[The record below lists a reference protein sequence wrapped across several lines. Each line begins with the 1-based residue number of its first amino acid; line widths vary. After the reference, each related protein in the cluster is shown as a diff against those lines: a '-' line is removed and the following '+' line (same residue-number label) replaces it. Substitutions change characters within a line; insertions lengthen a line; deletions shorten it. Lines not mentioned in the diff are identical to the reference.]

1 MKFRVAVVSTSF
13 LAGTAMAASPASAAA
28 SPSSLCSPANG
39 ATISYPST
47 AALEQATV
55 RAETLIERARG
66 SDRGGQS
73 LEGAA
78 SETTLDLKSAGAAE
92 PDSVLIARYCSAA
105 GEIMR
110 LAPDGSQRQAQDYLQ
125 TAVRFA
131 RSSSSARIA
140 AQSAYRLA
148 LVSVSGSATPGV
160 RGASRS
166 RRSGTQLA
174 RAVRAAET
182 TETTN
187 DLCGALT
194 NLKIETS
201 NSSFVSLLALDC
213 AARIALDSG
222 QADLAA
228 LSSLRFGRFALSWAD
243 FSEDPQ
249 ELLRLAR
256 ERTLSALPV
265 AASVADESMRAE
277 LVSRLARTYLELGAS
292 DELSIEPALA
302 ALRVLA
308 PSQAVAKASLA
319 ELEAR
324 IALRRG
330 QDSVAR
336 AKAEQAI
343 LAESARPLPYRLPEL
358 FLLLAEIDPGQ
369 RARLV
374 SAAYAALTNI
384 RPRLP
389 RLDPLTEES
398 AFALYM
404 RRVFESAAEVELA
417 GASLRQDQVR
427 IASAQQVI
435 EAFREAE
442 LQSAVGS
449 ECLSARSPMSAKDLA
464 LGEAVLYPL
473 IFPDRVELIYAIGSK
488 DGTATFRRLAPNTK
502 MTRRDVA
509 RLADAMASGI
519 NRGDDKAWRAAS
531 RQLYDLLV
539 APVSE
544 LMAAGSTLTIIPDGA
559 LRGVPFAALLD
570 PDNRFVVERFA
581 VSVAPALA
589 YSQPGQ
595 GVADGKSSILAAS
608 LEREVVLP
616 AGIFPALHGTAAEAK
631 LAAASGA
638 PGKFVADFTR
648 KQLVDALSHGS
659 IDVLHLATHASFN
672 GRSDRAFVVANG
684 DVIRIS
690 ELRDLIAN
698 DRIRGDTL
706 ALLVLSACETAVGDD
721 EASMGLAG
729 AAVQAGAYSALAS
742 LWQVDD
748 AGTAKLMQQFYR
760 NYGFGQSRAQ
770 SLRNAQVAM
779 IKEGGESADPYV
791 WAAFTLIGAWR

>member
-1 MKFRVAVVSTSF
+1 
-13 LAGTAMAASPASAAA
+13 
-28 SPSSLCSPANG
+28 
-39 ATISYPST
+39 
-47 AALEQATV
+47 
-55 RAETLIERARG
+55 
-66 SDRGGQS
+66 
-73 LEGAA
+73 
-78 SETTLDLKSAGAAE
+78 
-92 PDSVLIARYCSAA
+92 
-105 GEIMR
+105 MR

-125 TAVRFA
+125 TAVRHA
-131 RSSSSARIA
+131 RSSSSSRVA

-148 LVSVSGSATPGV
+148 LVAVSGTATAGA
-160 RGASRS
+160 RGASRA
-166 RRSGTQLA
+166 RRSGSQLA
-174 RAVRAAET
+174 RAVRSASISQSA
-182 TETTN
+182 
-187 DLCGALT
+187 DDVCSALST
-194 NLKIETS
+194 LKIESS

-228 LSSLRFGRFALSWAD
+228 LASLRFGRFALSWAD

-249 ELLRLAR
+249 ELFRLAR
-256 ERTLSALPV
+256 ERTLAALPV
-265 AASVADESMRAE
+265 AGSVGDEGLRSE
-277 LVSRLARTYLELGAS
+277 LVSRLARTYLELEPG
-292 DELSIEPALA
+292 DERSIEPALA
-302 ALRVLA
+302 ALRPLA
-308 PSQAVAKASLA
+308 QTHAVAKASLA

-324 IALRRG
+324 LLLRRG
-330 QDSVAR
+330 QSSLAM

-358 FLLLAEIDPGQ
+358 FLLLAEIDPSQ
-369 RARLV
+369 RQRHV

-417 GASLRQDQVR
+417 GAISGEDEVR
-427 IASAQQVI
+427 IANAQQVI

-449 ECLSARSPMSAKDLA
+449 ECLAARSPMSAKDLRA
-464 LGEAVLYPL
+464 GEVVLYPL
-473 IFPDRVELIYAIGSK
+473 VFQNRVELIYAVGSQ
-488 DGTATFRRLAPNTK
+488 DGTTSFRRLAPNTK
-502 MTRRDVA
+502 TNRREVA

-519 NRGDDKAWRAAS
+519 NRGDDKVWRAAS
-531 RQLYDLLV
+531 RKLYDLLV
-539 APVSE
+539 APISE
-544 LMAAGSTLTIIPDGA
+544 LMAPDSTLTIIPDGA

-570 PDNRFVVERFA
+570 VDNRFVVERFA
-581 VSVAPALA
+581 VTVAPALA

-595 GVADGKSSILAAS
+595 GVADGKASILAAS
-608 LEREVVLP
+608 LEREVALP
-616 AGIFPALHGTAAEAK
+616 AGTFPALHGTATEAK

-638 PGKFVADFTR
+638 PGKFVPDFTR
-648 KQLVDALSHGS
+648 KQLVDALSQGS

-684 DVIRIS
+684 EVIRIS
-690 ELRDLIAN
+690 ELRDIIAN

-721 EASMGLAG
+721 ESSMGLAG

-760 NYGFGQSRAQ
+760 NYGLGQSRAQ
-770 SLRNAQVAM
+770 SLRKAQMAM
-779 IKEGGESADPYV
+779 VKDGGDSADPYV